1 MKTVLT
7 GFTVSFS
14 LVAGI
19 AQASPVNSPEPK
31 TRAEVVA
38 ELREARALGL
48 ISDGELDYPTLKSEP
63 LNSKSRQ
70 EVLAELETAH
80 EAGTLS
86 YGELDYPPETRSSS
100 SVTRAQ
106 VQAELFEY
114 KAAGRSEEHT
124 SDIQSLM
131 RISYAFTCLKKNTQ
145 LLKITQKIMK

>member
-7 GFTVSFS
+7 GLAVSFS

-70 EVLAELETAH
+70 EVLSALETAH
-80 EAGTLS
+80 EA
-86 YGELDYPPETRSSS
+86 
-100 SVTRAQ
+100 
-106 VQAELFEY
+106 
-114 KAAGRSEEHT
+114 RSEDHKSEL
-124 SDIQSLM
+124 QSLM
-131 RISYAFTCLKKNTQ
+131 PTSYEDLC
-145 LLKITQKIMK
+145 

>member
-100 SVTRAQ
+100 PVTRAQ

-114 KAAGRSEEHT
+114 KAAGQMQTVQNGKESGR
-124 SDIQSLM
+124 DRGGQDGD
-131 RISYAFTCLKKNTQ
+131 
-145 LLKITQKIMK
+145 

>member
-1 MKTVLT
+1 MFRCL
-7 GFTVSFS
+7 F
-14 LVAGI
+14 AGI

-63 LNSKSRQ
+63 LNPKSRQ

-86 YGELDYPPETRSSS
+86 YGEVGYPPETRS
-100 SVTRAQ
+100 
-106 VQAELFEY
+106 
-114 KAAGRSEEHT
+114 EEHT
-124 SDIQSLM
+124 SELSSQI
-131 RISYAFTCLKKNTQ
+131 RIPHALL
-145 LLKITQKIMK
+145 LLKNQPTGVGYT

>member
-7 GFTVSFS
+7 GLAVSFS

-19 AQASPVNSPEPK
+19 AQASPVNSPEAK

-106 VQAELFEY
+106 V
-114 KAAGRSEEHT
+114 KRSEAHT
-124 SDIQSLM
+124 SELQTIM
-131 RISYAFTCLKKNTQ
+131 RHSSVVFCLQQKKRMNTTH
-145 LLKITQKIMK
+145 ITGSGLY